1 MTHRL
6 MLLRHAK
13 SDWGDASLSD
23 HDRPLAKR
31 GRAAADRM
39 GGHLR
44 AEGPRPDLVLCSSAR
59 RTRETCERLALAD
72 VQTDFEDSLY
82 GASDDE
88 LLARLR
94 RLREDTGV
102 VLLVG
107 HNPGVQDLAIAL
119 SGPDLGEQAARMREK
134 FPTGALAVFDLEGG
148 WADLA
153 PGGTRL
159 TTFVVPR
166 ELG

>member
-6 MLLRHAK
+6 LLLRHAK
-13 SDWGDASLSD
+13 SDWGDASLAD

-31 GRAAADRM
+31 GRTAADRM
-39 GGHLR
+39 GAHLR
-44 AEGPRPDLVLCSSAR
+44 AGGPRPDLVLCSSAR
-59 RTRETCERLALAD
+59 RTRETCERLGLAD
-72 VQTDFEDSLY
+72 VATEVEDALY

-94 RLREDTGV
+94 TVPEPTGT

-107 HNPGVQDLAIAL
+107 HNPGVQDLAVAL
-119 SGPDLGEQAARMREK
+119 AGPDLGEQAARPREK
-134 FPTGALAVFDLEGG
+134 FPTGALAVFDVDGA
-148 WADLA
+148 WRDLA
-153 PGGTRL
+153 PGRARL
-159 TTFVVPR
+159 SAFVAPR

>member
-6 MLLRHAK
+6 LLLRHAK
-13 SDWGDASLSD
+13 SDWGDASLPD

-39 GGHLR
+39 GAHLR
-44 AEGPRPDLVLCSSAR
+44 AEGPRPDLALCSSAR
-59 RTRETCERLALAD
+59 RSQETCERLGLANLETA
-72 VQTDFEDSLY
+72 VEDSLY
-82 GASDDE
+82 GAPDDE

-94 RLREDTGV
+94 TLREDTGV

-119 SGPDLGEQAARMREK
+119 AGPDLGEDAVRLREK
-134 FPTGALAVFDLEGG
+134 FPTGALAVFDVDGAWWE
-148 WADLA
+148 LA
-153 PGGTRL
+153 PGRARL
-159 TTFVVPR
+159 SAFVVPR